1 MASQRKVGVERIHN
15 PYWQSKEEKY
25 AINRIEGMSM
35 YQAAIEAKLPESVA
49 KNAGERIEP
58 KADKLIKEAL
68 LETGVNS
75 SVLAIAIKDALT
87 AQGKYGA
94 DHKVRLEA
102 VKFIAQIRGELESS
116 TKVAVQIN
124 LPAIAVD
131 QSAWN
136 E

>member
-1 MASQRKVGVERIHN
+1 MQESALSAGYTESMAR
-15 PYWQSKEEKY
+15 
-25 AINRIEGMSM
+25 
-35 YQAAIEAKLPESVA
+35 
-49 KNAGERIEP
+49 NAGNKIEP
-58 KADKLIKEAL
+58 KADQLIKDAL